1 MDRRDVSSQLSVSG
15 LAVPQLN
22 DHILQEGTNAVQASE
37 LSWTRLNAAASLIV
51 EQTITQLIKRL
62 VFTGQDLARDHEIK
76 KIV

>member
-1 MDRRDVSSQLSVSG
+1 VSG

-37 LSWTRLNAAASLIV
+37 LSLIRLNAAAASLIF
-51 EQTITQLIKRL
+51 EQTIAQLIKRL
-62 VFTGQDLARDHEIK
+62 VITGQDLARDHETK